1 MLRIGITADW
11 KEEEGHRKMVL
22 NAEYAE
28 WILEA
33 GMLPVVLPSLPGSE
47 DRALEG
53 VSGVLLTGGGDI
65 RPHMYGADPEPLPEE
80 SFSHGDRSAFEFA
93 LVWRSLRIG
102 MPLLGICLG
111 CQTLNAAA
119 GGDLLRHL
127 HDPLFRHRRRSP
139 GAAAPRHRLHV
150 VPGTL
155 AAELYP
161 SGDTR
166 VLSSHHQAVGR
177 LAPGWK
183 VTAWGPDGVV
193 EAIENPS
200 FPHALGVQWHPE
212 RTPSSLLS
220 IRLTSWLKAQAA
232 AYAKLLGSA

>member
-11 KEEEGHRKMVL
+11 REEAGHRRMVL

-28 WILEA
+28 WIQDA

-119 GGDLLRHL
+119 GGDLIRHL
-127 HDPLFRHRRRSP
+127 EDPLFRHRRKGP
-139 GAAAPRHRLHV
+139 GEAAPKHRLHV
-150 VPGTL
+150 APGTL

-161 SGDTR
+161 SADTR
-166 VLSSHHQAVGR
+166 VLSSHHQAVAR
-177 LAPGWK
+177 MAPGWK
-183 VTAWGPDGVV
+183 ATAWGPDGVV

-212 RTPSSLLS
+212 RTPHSLLS
-220 IRLTSWLKAQAA
+220 KRLTAWLKAQAS
-232 AYAKLLGSA
+232 AYAKRRSGS